1 MTTAQQ
7 LRVRLMIEDD
17 WFVDDLASIEECS
30 AAETTLLLAI
40 ASTEG
45 QLEDEER
52 VRRDGA
58 WAHRARS
65 AIRYK
70 RAALHAVQQRRS
82 DLRQKVRD
90 RNNRE
95 NLALR
100 RKVNARL
107 AAEFFR
113 LHPEDCRLCIEAI
126 RAEEPE
132 Q

>member
-7 LRVRLMIEDD
+7 LRVRLMIEDG

-45 QLEDEER
+45 QLEDEGR
-52 VRRDGA
+52 VLRDEI
-58 WAHRARS
+58 WARRARG
-65 AIRYK
+65 AVRYK

-82 DLRQKVRD
+82 DLRQEARD

-100 RKVNARL
+100 REVNARL
-107 AAEFFR
+107 AADFFR
-113 LHPEDCRLCIEAI
+113 LHPEDCRLCIDVI
-126 RAEEPE
+126 RAEVPE